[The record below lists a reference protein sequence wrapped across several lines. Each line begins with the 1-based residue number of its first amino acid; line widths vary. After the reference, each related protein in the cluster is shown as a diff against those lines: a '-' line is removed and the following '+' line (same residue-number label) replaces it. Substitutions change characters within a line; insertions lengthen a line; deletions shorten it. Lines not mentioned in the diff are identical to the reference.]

1 MLLSACKSSRELR
14 RIVRDIPAA
23 HTRVFPLFVPNPQRP
38 IPEIAACRHEFRLP
52 YVFAVTDN
60 FPISVTDTKRN
71 AVAEAA
77 VPARSQR
84 TDDRLSRIIRV
95 LSANAT
101 IVVSGTK
108 LAQEIGT
115 RRSEIWRLVQQ
126 LRSLGLDIAGHPA
139 TGYQLVKIPDLPLP
153 DVLAS
158 PLSATVF
165 AGKVHHY
172 FRVPS
177 TNSEAMQAAAAG
189 APEGTVFLAEEQ
201 TAGRGRGGHSWS
213 SPPSSGIYCSAILR
227 PALAP
232 ADAIALSMMSGIA
245 AAIAV
250 EQVTNVKP
258 DLRWPNDLLIDDKKF
273 CGILTEMNAEI
284 TRVRYAVVG
293 IGVNVNQA
301 EFPPDLASIATSL
314 RIQTGYSCSR
324 VQLTAALLQSLDRE
338 YCALTSRNVA
348 EARADIF
355 RRFEQRSSYARG
367 KRVQV
372 EEDGGYE
379 GVTAGLDERGFLRV
393 ETSTG
398 LRTVLSG
405 GVRPI

>member
-1 MLLSACKSSRELR
+1 M
-14 RIVRDIPAA
+14 
-23 HTRVFPLFVPNPQRP
+23 
-38 IPEIAACRHEFRLP
+38 P
-52 YVFAVTDN
+52 YVFVVTDN
-60 FPISVTDTKRN
+60 SNISAADTKRN
-71 AVAEAA
+71 AVPEGSA
-77 VPARSQR
+77 PARSQR

-95 LSANAT
+95 LSSNAM

-115 RRSEIWRLVQQ
+115 RRSEVWRLIQQ

-139 TGYQLVKIPDLPLP
+139 TGYQLVRIPDLPLP

-158 PLSATVF
+158 PLGATIF
-165 AGKVHHY
+165 SGKVHHY

-189 APEGTVFLAEEQ
+189 APEGTVFVAEEQ

-213 SPPSSGIYCSAILR
+213 SPPSSGIYCSAVLR

-232 ADAIALSMMSGIA
+232 ADAIVLSMMAGLA
-245 AAIAV
+245 TAMAV
-250 EQVTNVKP
+250 EQVAKVKP
-258 DLRWPNDLLIDDKKF
+258 DLRWPNDLLITEKKF

-293 IGVNVNQA
+293 VGINVNQS
-301 EFPPDLASIATSL
+301 EFPRDLEPIATSL
-314 RIQTGYSCSR
+314 RIATGRACSR
-324 VQLTAALLQSLDRE
+324 VELTAALLQSLDRE
-338 YCALTSRNVA
+338 YFALTSRNIA

-379 GVTAGLDERGFLRV
+379 GVTAGLDERGFLLV
-393 ETSTG
+393 ETAKG
-398 LRTVLSG
+398 VRTVLSG
-405 GVRPI
+405 GVRPA